1 MCAMGHET
9 RKGFFFMQI
18 KPNKSWGLLGVGVLL
33 GASAAYAA
41 ADPRYNTAVEGIDRA
56 TTMLTAIGTG
66 TEKPGAVFQRKR
78 ALKALERAKLRIAC
92 AKEIE
97 DSTSKK
103 RGCPAAMKDRF
114 DDNDDDRDD
123 DHDRDHDKKK
133 ADKEKVDKEKV
144 DKEKVDK
151 EKVDKEKVDKEK
163 AQKAKQKK

>member
-1 MCAMGHET
+1 
-9 RKGFFFMQI
+9 MQI
-18 KPNKSWGLLGVGVLL
+18 KPNKSWGLLGLGVLL

-78 ALKALERAKLRIAC
+78 ALKALERAKMRIAC

-97 DSTSKK
+97 DSTTRK

-123 DHDRDHDKKK
+123 DHGHGHGHDHDHDKKK
-133 ADKEKVDKEKV
+133 EKEKVEKEKADKEKAKADKDKAEKEKP
-144 DKEKVDK
+144 
-151 EKVDKEKVDKEK
+151 
-163 AQKAKQKK
+163 KK